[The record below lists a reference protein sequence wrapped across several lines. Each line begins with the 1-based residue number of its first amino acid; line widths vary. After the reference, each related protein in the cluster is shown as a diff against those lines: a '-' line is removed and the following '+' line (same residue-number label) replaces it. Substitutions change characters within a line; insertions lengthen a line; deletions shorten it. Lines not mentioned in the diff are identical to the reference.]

1 MTIVLYSEAKDR
13 CHRRKAILAR
23 HVRRQRDPE
32 DLDGNSSET
41 RGMPERATKHVHTN
55 RHTYVR
61 TCAYTDGYVCLHYPY
76 MIPKCVSVCIYEY
89 ILFSL
94 SMHRDLYIVHIS
106 HAYTRRVFS
115 RRRPSRHLA
124 EVFGLQTSQQPR
136 SC

>member
-23 HVRRQRDPE
+23 HVRRQGDPE

-61 TCAYTDGYVCLHYPY
+61 TYVRTY
-76 MIPKCVSVCIYEY
+76 MRVHRWLCMFTCSPVD
-89 ILFSL
+89 L
-94 SMHRDLYIVHIS
+94 S
-106 HAYTRRVFS
+106 FS
-115 RRRPSRHLA
+115 RS
-124 EVFGLQTSQQPR
+124 GLST
-136 SC
+136 

>member
-13 CHRRKAILAR
+13 CHRRKATLAR

-61 TCAYTDGYVCLHYPY
+61 TYVHARTQVAMYVYT
-76 MIPKCVSVCIYEY
+76 IRI
-89 ILFSL
+89 
-94 SMHRDLYIVHIS
+94 
-106 HAYTRRVFS
+106 
-115 RRRPSRHLA
+115 
-124 EVFGLQTSQQPR
+124 
-136 SC
+136 

>member
-13 CHRRKAILAR
+13 CHRRKATLAR

-61 TCAYTDGYVCLHYPY
+61 TYMRVHRWLCMFTLSVYDSKMCA
-76 MIPKCVSVCIYEY
+76 KCVYIYM
-89 ILFSL
+89 LFSL
-94 SMHRDLYIVHIS
+94 YMHRDLYI
-106 HAYTRRVFS
+106 
-115 RRRPSRHLA
+115 
-124 EVFGLQTSQQPR
+124 
-136 SC
+136 